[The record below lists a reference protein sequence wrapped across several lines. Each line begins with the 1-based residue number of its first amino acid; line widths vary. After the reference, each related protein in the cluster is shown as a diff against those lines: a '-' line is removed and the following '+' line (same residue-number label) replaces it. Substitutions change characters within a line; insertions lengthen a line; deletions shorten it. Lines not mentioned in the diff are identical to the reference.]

1 MKATRLASHALLLGF
16 TLCLLVSCGGDAS
29 TPAQTAAAGPAT
41 ETASA
46 APPETKL
53 TDGLPETDMNG
64 FTFRI
69 YHCSGSQMTWTNLTI
84 DAAEQTG
91 EVLNDAI
98 YERNRGIEERFN
110 YKMEVTEYTA
120 DQRIE
125 ASQIRAEVTAGDSNY
140 DLWMTRDYEITKSL
154 SYLRPFGDLP
164 HVDLDARWWFPQ
176 ASESFKFKGVN
187 YAVSSYFSLSPVSRA
202 GGFVFNEDL
211 YAELNL
217 PKTPYDYVR
226 ENKWTLDT
234 FRTVAKAGC
243 ADLNGDGVMDDSDRF
258 GFGSSWKE
266 IWARFIIGSGVSF
279 IEKKGDDYPEF
290 NIAKDEA
297 AVSKLIRI
305 FELFNDPNL
314 YRNPN
319 TNMDT
324 AAAATIKNGTALFAL
339 GHPNN
344 MGGMYREAEMNVGFV
359 PCPKYDE
366 DQDRYYSPTWA
377 AELMILLKTFP
388 DDRLENVSI
397 ILEALSFDS
406 AKPGGVMETYREV
419 MMKGKYASNPNCSEM
434 FDVVLDGMTFDFAVI
449 AYEAELFNPLIKEIY
464 ASREG
469 NVASTLAK
477 YAPIVQKE
485 LDTLIESIEKNAE

>member
-1 MKATRLASHALLLGF
+1 MKKTLTFALALLLVLSLF
-16 TLCLLVSCGGDAS
+16 AACGGKE
-29 TPAQTAAAGPAT
+29 TPAVTAQTETTAAT
-41 ETASA
+41 E
-46 APPETKL
+46 PEVTEL

-64 FTFRI
+64 FTFKI

-98 YERNRGIEERFN
+98 YDRNRGIEERFN

-226 ENKWTLDT
+226 ENKWTLET
-234 FRTVAKAGC
+234 FLTLAKAGC
-243 ADLNGDGVMDDSDRF
+243 SDLNGDGVMDDSDRF

-266 IWARFIIGSGVSF
+266 IWARFIIGSGVNF
-279 IEKKGDDYPEF
+279 IEKKGDNYPEF
-290 NIAKDEA
+290 NIAKDET
-297 AVSKLIRI
+297 AVSKLLRI
-305 FELFNDPNL
+305 FELFNDPNV

-324 AAAATIKNGTALFAL
+324 AAAATIQKGTALFAL

-344 MGGMYREAEMNVGFV
+344 MGKSYREAEMNVGFV

-366 DQDRYYSPTWA
+366 NQDRYYSPTWA

-388 DDRLENVSI
+388 DERLENVSI
-397 ILEALSFDS
+397 ILEGLSFDS
-406 AKPGGVMETYREV
+406 AKAGGVMETYREV

-434 FDVVLDGMTFDFAVI
+434 FDIVLDGMTFDFAVI

-485 LDTLIESIEKNAE
+485 LDTLIESIEKNAG

>member
-1 MKATRLASHALLLGF
+1 MKRFLTFTLALLLA
-16 TLCLLVSCGGDAS
+16 LPILAACGGGGKDTPAS
-29 TPAQTAAAGPAT
+29 TTAAGTAATEPAT
-41 ETASA
+41 TE
-46 APPETKL
+46 L
-53 TDGLPETDMNG
+53 TDGLPEVDMNG
-64 FTFRI
+64 FTFKI
-69 YHCSGSQMTWTNLTI
+69 YHCSGTNMTWTNLTL

-98 YERNRGIEERFN
+98 YDRNRGIEERFN
-110 YKMEVTEYTA
+110 YKMEIQEHTSDQSIRAA
-120 DQRIE
+120 D
-125 ASQIRAEVTAGDSNY
+125 IRAEVTAGDSNF

-154 SYLRPFGDLP
+154 AYLRPFGDLP

-187 YAVSSYFSLSPVSRA
+187 YAVTSYFSLSPTSRA

-226 ENKWTLDT
+226 ENKWTLET
-234 FRTVAKAGC
+234 FLTLAKAGC
-243 ADLNGDGVMDDSDRF
+243 ADLNGDGVMDDSDRY
-258 GFGSSWKE
+258 GWGSSWKE
-266 IWARFIIGSGVSF
+266 IWARFIIGSGVGF
-279 IEKKGDDYPEF
+279 IEKKGDEYPEYT
-290 NIAKDEA
+290 ITKDA
-297 AVSKLIRI
+297 NAVDKLLHI
-305 FELFNDPNL
+305 FELFNDPNV
-314 YRNPN
+314 YRNN
-319 TNMDT
+319 NSNMDT
-324 AAAATIKNGTALFAL
+324 AAAATIQNGTALFAL

-344 MGGMYREAEMNVGFV
+344 MGKNYREAEMNVGFV

-388 DDRLENVSI
+388 NDRLDNVSI

-434 FDVVLDGMTFDFAVI
+434 FDIVLDAMCFDFAVI

-464 ASREG
+464 ASRTG

-477 YAPIVQKE
+477 YAPIVQGE
-485 LDTLIESIEKNAE
+485 LDKLIESIEGNAK